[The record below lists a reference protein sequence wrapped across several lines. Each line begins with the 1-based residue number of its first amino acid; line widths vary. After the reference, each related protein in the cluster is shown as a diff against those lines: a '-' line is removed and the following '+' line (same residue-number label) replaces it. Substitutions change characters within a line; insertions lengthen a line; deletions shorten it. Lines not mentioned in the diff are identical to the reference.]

1 MVNIQKQEK
10 MKIMIRF
17 EKENRNIRIFIL
29 LYIML
34 VHLLYLHYFKDTFLT
49 SYNGLLFQYKFN
61 REKYVFCLFETICI
75 YFCTIDKI
83 KIQRMTETIILFLN
97 LMYFIP
103 GVVQQAVT
111 DMDWRFMIYYF
122 TFWMGMMCWTKILK
136 PHKTSLLGQMLTTHE
151 PRKYML
157 FMVGMALAVTLF
169 MSIYMKR
176 FLTLSNIVGTLSDVY
191 GVRAEATAKSTHWIL
206 ISFEHWATYFMVAA
220 ITYFTERK
228 RWIIVFAL
236 MIGELTIFI
245 LQGNRIVLF
254 LALVALVTGIL
265 KIDNKRLLVCLV
277 FILFISLIEVN
288 IKRTGFIVTDTFRRY
303 AVVPNRLAEQYYD
316 YFLTHVPDYLR
327 SLSDRIVKFLDISSP
342 YYSPSIARIIGQE
355 YYGKVMGANTGLVG
369 GGVFCFGSLGTIF
382 STFGYVYAFRMFERA
397 TYSLKNSKMIMT
409 ISLSLASLVIN
420 SPALLKGIFSF
431 SYIMMLYLSMIPL
444 SRSYLN
450 KNYN

>member
-1 MVNIQKQEK
+1 
-10 MKIMIRF
+10 MKTIIRF
-17 EKENRNIRIFIL
+17 EKENRSIRILIL

-49 SYNGLLFQYKFN
+49 SYYGLLFQYKFN
-61 REKYVFCLFETICI
+61 GEKYMFCLFETICI

-83 KIQRMTETIILFLN
+83 KIQRMTETIVFFLN

-111 DMDWRFMIYYF
+111 DVSWKFMIYYF
-122 TFWMGMMCWTKILK
+122 IFWIGMMSWTKILK
-136 PHKTSLLGQMLTTHE
+136 PHKSSLLGQVLTTHE

-157 FMVGMALAVTLF
+157 FMVVVALGITLF

-176 FLTLSNIVGTLSDVY
+176 FLSLSNIMRTLSDVY
-191 GVRAEATAKSTHWIL
+191 GVRTEATAKSIHWVL
-206 ISFEHWATYFMVAA
+206 TNFEYWAAYFMVAA
-220 ITYFTERK
+220 IAYFTERK
-228 RWIIVFAL
+228 RWIIVFVL

-254 LALVALVTGIL
+254 LALVALATGIL
-265 KIDNKRLLVCLV
+265 EIDNRRLLVCLV
-277 FILFISLIEVN
+277 VILFISLIEVN
-288 IKRTGFIVTDTFRRY
+288 IKRTGFIVTDTFRRF

-316 YFLTHVPDYLR
+316 YFLTHIPDFLR
-327 SLSDRIVKFLDISSP
+327 SLSDRVVKFLDIPSP

-369 GGVFCFGSLGTIF
+369 GGVFCFGSAGPIF
-382 STFGYVYAFRMFERA
+382 STFGYIYAFRMFERA
-397 TYSLKNSKMIMT
+397 TYSLKNSKMIMA
-409 ISLSLASLVIN
+409 ISLFLGSLVIN
-420 SPALLKGIFSF
+420 SPALLKGIFSL

-450 KNYN
+450 KSCN